1 MGGVHTDMGE
11 QADAHS
17 PDSSSALVHRAFGG
31 SRALDAIGSALFEVG
46 RGLRFELPDFQK
58 EKGFLCR
65 FLWQVFSASE
75 HNFRRERANQ
85 PHGGSTA
92 PCWRQLSNERKGI
105 AGLFPQAVALCA
117 QASRHCAQTSCQH
130 APYQTERRQD
140 VSRSQ
145 PAYQIA

>member
-1 MGGVHTDMGE
+1 MPAGVGGVHTDMGE

-31 SRALDAIGSALFEVG
+31 SRALDAIGSALFEVAADCV
-46 RGLRFELPDFQK
+46 LNSPTFK
-58 EKGFLCR
+58 KGVIHLHVCVITFNL
-65 FLWQVFSASE
+65 
-75 HNFRRERANQ
+75 RRERANQ

-140 VSRSQ
+140 GSRSQ